1 MTAGMRMLRIELRH
15 NAMALMVP
23 VVAVLFW
30 FTTYRRVM
38 AMPPLWNLR
47 AAGLQMYSVIDFV
60 TPLTGAAAW
69 MGSRESR
76 RRLADAVL
84 ITPRTRW
91 ARLLAIWAA
100 TTIWA
105 LVAYLGCVAVVYGM
119 TAGQVSGGGPLWW
132 PVAVAA
138 ASLPAFI
145 ALGFTVGVL
154 LPTRFTAPIAAIAAF
169 FILVLSTELIGHNI
183 HSYWQIAPIVA
194 FAWNTGSNPGV
205 ATFYPYLPDLSI
217 AQVMFLAGVAVTL
230 LGALAL
236 VRESRVVR
244 AAAAALAAAGLAAAA
259 TAVLLVGTSTMDTH
273 GMIRIADLHDAA
285 NDQPVQF
292 TPVCS
297 HTDIPVC
304 LNPAY
309 AAYLASTTAA
319 LEPVLNEIA
328 GLPAAPVQVLQ
339 EAATYRM
346 DPHVGEEVTPADR
359 NTNGEAVY
367 HLLLPV
373 QMAGPTLTTAQMA
386 SQVKWTD
393 GPNIV
398 ANFIGAGPGA
408 SQAQNA
414 VAAALTMILG
424 RMSADPDLQAS
435 LNEDAA
441 GGPGLSQLG
450 GLIRGTPAQPAAER
464 FAALPAHAR
473 RAWLAS
479 HLSALRAGQITLS
492 QLPGAQLP

>member
-1 MTAGMRMLRIELRH
+1 MRMLRLELRH

-23 VVAVLFW
+23 VVALLFW

-76 RRLADAVL
+76 RRVADAVL
-84 ITPRTRW
+84 ITPRARW
-91 ARLLAIWAA
+91 ARLLTTWAA

-105 LVAYLGCVAVVYGM
+105 LVAYLGCVAVLYGM
-119 TAGQVSGGGPLWW
+119 TAGQATGGGPLWW

-138 ASLPAFI
+138 VSLPAFT
-145 ALGFTVGVL
+145 ALGFAAGAL

-169 FILVLSTELIGHNI
+169 FVLALSTELIGHNN
-183 HSYWQIAPIVA
+183 HSYWQVAPIVA
-194 FAWNTGSNPGV
+194 VAWNLGPNPGV

-217 AQVMFLAGVAVTL
+217 AQVMFLAGAAVTL

-236 VRESRVVR
+236 AGGSRAVR
-244 AAAAALAAAGLAAAA
+244 AAGVGVTAAGLAAAV
-259 TAVLLVGTSTMDTH
+259 TAVLLVGTATMDSH
-273 GMIRIADLHDAA
+273 GMMRIPALHDAA
-285 NDQPVQF
+285 NDQPVRF

-297 HTDIPVC
+297 HTAIPVC

-309 AAYLASTTAA
+309 ASYLASTTAA

-328 GLPAAPVQVLQ
+328 GLPGAPARILQ
-339 EAATYRM
+339 EAATYQV
-346 DPHVGEEVTPADR
+346 DPRDGDEVRPAER
-359 NTNGEAVY
+359 NTNSEAVY

-373 QMAGPTLTTAQMA
+373 QMLGPTLTTAQMA

-424 RMSADPDLQAS
+424 RVSADPNLQAS
-435 LNEDAA
+435 LNGGAP
-441 GGPGLSQLG
+441 GGPGLKDLG
-450 GLIRGTPAQPAAER
+450 GVIRDTPAQPAAER
-464 FAALPAHAR
+464 FAALPAQAR

-479 HLSALRAGQITLS
+479 HLAALRAGQITLS
-492 QLPGAQLP
+492 QLP

>member
-1 MTAGMRMLRIELRH
+1 MIAVMRMLRLELRH
-15 NAMALMVP
+15 NAMAPMVP

-47 AAGLQMYSVIDFV
+47 AAGLQMYAVIDFV

-76 RRLADAVL
+76 RRIADAVL
-84 ITPRTRW
+84 ITPRARW
-91 ARLLAIWAA
+91 VRLLATWAA

-132 PVAVAA
+132 PAAVAA
-138 ASLPAFI
+138 ASLPAFT
-145 ALGFTVGVL
+145 ALGFAAGVL
-154 LPTRFTAPIAAIAAF
+154 APTRFTAPIAAIAAF
-169 FILVLSTELIGHNI
+169 FVLALSTELIGHGS
-183 HSYWQIAPIVA
+183 HSYWQVTPIVA
-194 FAWNTGSNPGV
+194 TVWNVGPNGGV

-217 AQVMFLAGVAVTL
+217 AQVMFIAGVAVTL
-230 LGALAL
+230 LGTLAL
-236 VRESRVVR
+236 VGGSRAVR
-244 AAAAALAAAGLAAAA
+244 AAAGSVTAAGLAASAA
-259 TAVLLVGTSTMDTH
+259 AVLLAGTATMDAH
-273 GMIRIADLHDAA
+273 GMIRIPALHDAA
-285 NDQPVQF
+285 NDQPVRF

-297 HTDIPVC
+297 HTAIPVC

-309 AAYLASTTAA
+309 ASYLASTTAA
-319 LEPVLNEIA
+319 LEPVLNQIA
-328 GLPAAPVQVLQ
+328 GLPGAPARILQ
-339 EAATYRM
+339 EAATYRVGPG
-346 DPHVGEEVTPADR
+346 DGEEVMPAEG
-359 NTNGEAVY
+359 NANGEAVY

-373 QMAGPTLTTAQMA
+373 QMLGPTLTTAQMA

-398 ANFIGAGPGA
+398 ANFLGAGPGA

-424 RMSADPDLQAS
+424 RVSADPNLQAS
-435 LNEDAA
+435 FNEQAP
-441 GGPGLSQLG
+441 GGAGLSELG
-450 GLIRGTPAQPAAER
+450 SLIRGTPAQPAAER
-464 FAALPAHAR
+464 FAALPAQTR

-479 HLSALRAGQITLS
+479 HLAALRAGQITLS
-492 QLPGAQLP
+492 QLP

>member
-1 MTAGMRMLRIELRH
+1 MIAVMRMLRLELRH

-47 AAGLQMYSVIDFV
+47 AAGLQMYAVIDFV

-76 RRLADAVL
+76 RRVADAVL
-84 ITPRTRW
+84 ITPRARW
-91 ARLLAIWAA
+91 ARLLATWAA

-105 LVAYLGCVAVVYGM
+105 LAAYLGCVAVVYGR

-132 PVAVAA
+132 PAAVAA
-138 ASLPAFI
+138 ASLPAFT
-145 ALGFTVGVL
+145 ALGFAAGVL
-154 LPTRFTAPIAAIAAF
+154 APTRFTAPIAAIAAF
-169 FILVLSTELIGHNI
+169 FVLALSTELIGHATN
-183 HSYWQIAPIVA
+183 SYWQVTPIVA
-194 FAWNTGSNPGV
+194 YTWNLGPNPGV

-217 AQVMFLAGVAVTL
+217 AQVMFVAGAAVTL
-230 LGALAL
+230 LGTLALAGG
-236 VRESRVVR
+236 SRAAR
-244 AAAAALAAAGLAAAA
+244 AAAGGVTAAGLAAAA
-259 TAVLLVGTSTMDTH
+259 AAVLLAGTATMDAH
-273 GMIRIADLHDAA
+273 GMIRIPALHDAA
-285 NDQPVQF
+285 NDQPVRF

-297 HTDIPVC
+297 RTAIPVC

-309 AAYLASTTAA
+309 ASYLASTTAA

-328 GLPAAPVQVLQ
+328 GLPGAPARILQ
-339 EAATYRM
+339 EAATYRV
-346 DPHVGEEVTPADR
+346 DTRDGEEVRPAEG

-373 QMAGPTLTTAQMA
+373 QMPGPTLTTAQMA

-424 RMSADPDLQAS
+424 RVSADQNLQAS
-435 LNEDAA
+435 LSEQAP
-441 GGPGLSQLG
+441 GGPGLSELG

-464 FAALPAHAR
+464 FAALPAQTR

-479 HLSALRAGQITLS
+479 HLAALRAGQITLV
-492 QLPGAQLP
+492 QLP

>member
-1 MTAGMRMLRIELRH
+1 MIAVTRMLRLELRH

-23 VVAVLFW
+23 VVVVLFW

-47 AAGLQMYSVIDFV
+47 ATGVQMYSVIDFV

-84 ITPRTRW
+84 ITPRARW
-91 ARLLAIWAA
+91 ARLLATWAA

-105 LVAYLGCVAVVYGM
+105 LVAYVGCVAVVYGM
-119 TAGQVSGGGPLWW
+119 TAGQVAGGGPLWW
-132 PVAVAA
+132 PAAVAA
-138 ASLPAFI
+138 ASLPAFT
-145 ALGFTVGVL
+145 ALGFAAGVL
-154 LPTRFTAPIAAIAAF
+154 APTRLTAPITAIVAF
-169 FILVLSTELIGHNI
+169 FVLVLSTELIGHNS

-194 FAWNTGSNPGV
+194 VAWNLGSNPGV

-230 LGALAL
+230 LGTLAL
-236 VRESRVVR
+236 VGESRAVR
-244 AAAAALAAAGLAAAA
+244 AAAAGVTAAGLAAAA
-259 TAVLLVGTSTMDTH
+259 TAVLLVGTSTMDPH
-273 GMIRIADLHDAA
+273 GMMRIPALHDAA
-285 NDQPVQF
+285 NDRPVRF
-292 TPVCS
+292 TPVCG
-297 HTDIPVC
+297 HTAIPVC

-309 AAYLASTTAA
+309 SAYLASTTAA

-328 GLPAAPVQVLQ
+328 GLPGAPVRVLQ
-339 EAATYRM
+339 EAATYRV
-346 DPHVGEEVTPADR
+346 DTRDGEEVMPAER

-367 HLLLPV
+367 HLLLPA
-373 QMAGPTLTTAQMA
+373 QLLGPTLTTAQEA

-393 GPNIV
+393 GPDIV
-398 ANFIGAGPGA
+398 ANFIGAGPGS

-414 VAAALTMILG
+414 VAAALTMVLG
-424 RMSADPDLQAS
+424 RVSADPNLQAG
-435 LNEDAA
+435 LNEEAPGA
-441 GGPGLSQLG
+441 PGLSELG
-450 GLIRGTPAQPAAER
+450 ALVRGTPAQPAAAR
-464 FAALPAHAR
+464 FAALPAQTR

-479 HLSALRAGQITLS
+479 HLAALRAGEITLS
-492 QLPGAQLP
+492 QLPGAHLQ

>member
-1 MTAGMRMLRIELRH
+1 VIAVLRILRLELRH

-47 AAGLQMYSVIDFV
+47 AAGLQMYSVVDFV

-76 RRLADAVL
+76 RRVADAVL
-84 ITPRTRW
+84 ITPRARW
-91 ARLLAIWAA
+91 ARLLTTWAA

-132 PVAVAA
+132 PAAVAA
-138 ASLPAFI
+138 ASLPAFT
-145 ALGFTVGVL
+145 ALGFAAGVL
-154 LPTRFTAPIAAIAAF
+154 APTRFTAPITAIAAF
-169 FILVLSTELIGHNI
+169 FVLALSTELIGRGG

-194 FAWNTGSNPGV
+194 VAWNMGPNPGV

-230 LGALAL
+230 LGTLAL
-236 VRESRVVR
+236 VRESRAVR
-244 AAAAALAAAGLAAAA
+244 AAAAGLAAAGLAAAV
-259 TAVLLVGTSTMDTH
+259 TAVLLVGTSAMDSH
-273 GMIRIADLHDAA
+273 GMMRIPALHDAA
-285 NDQPVQF
+285 NDQPLRF
-292 TPVCS
+292 LPVCS
-297 HTDIPVC
+297 HTTIPVC

-328 GLPAAPVQVLQ
+328 GLPGAPVQVLQ
-339 EAATYRM
+339 VAATYR
-346 DPHVGEEVTPADR
+346 DTRDGEEVRPAEG

-373 QMAGPTLTTAQMA
+373 QMPGPTLTTAQMA

-424 RMSADPDLQAS
+424 RVSADPNLPAS
-435 LNEDAA
+435 LNEEAP
-441 GGPGLSQLG
+441 GGPGLSKVG
-450 GLIRGTPAQPAAER
+450 ITIRGTAAQPAAER
-464 FAALPAHAR
+464 FAALPPQAR
-473 RAWLAS
+473 RAWLVS
-479 HLSALRAGQITLS
+479 HLAALRTGQITLS
-492 QLPGAQLP
+492 QLP

>member
-1 MTAGMRMLRIELRH
+1 MIAFTRMLRVELRH

-47 AAGLQMYSVIDFV
+47 AAGLQMYSVVVFV

-84 ITPRTRW
+84 ITPRARW
-91 ARLLAIWAA
+91 ARLLATWAA

-105 LVAYLGCVAVVYGM
+105 LVAYVGCVAVVYGM

-132 PVAVAA
+132 PAGVAA
-138 ASLPAFI
+138 AALPAFT
-145 ALGFTVGVL
+145 ALGFAAGVL
-154 LPTRFTAPIAAIAAF
+154 APTRFTAPMAAITAF
-169 FILVLSTELIGHNI
+169 FVLVLSTELIGHNS
-183 HSYWQIAPIVA
+183 HSYWQIAPVVA
-194 FAWNTGSNPGV
+194 VAWNMGSNPGV

-217 AQVMFLAGVAVTL
+217 AQVMFLAGAAVTL
-230 LGALAL
+230 LGTLAL
-236 VRESRVVR
+236 VGGSRTAR
-244 AAAAALAAAGLAAAA
+244 AAGAGVTAAGLAAAA
-259 TAVLLVGTSTMDTH
+259 TAVLLVGTATMDSH
-273 GMIRIADLHDAA
+273 GMMRIPALHDAA
-285 NDQPVQF
+285 NDQPVRF

-297 HTDIPVC
+297 HTALPVC

-309 AAYLASTTAA
+309 SAYLASTTAA
-319 LEPVLNEIA
+319 LAPVLNEIA
-328 GLPAAPVQVLQ
+328 GLPGAPARILQ
-339 EAATYRM
+339 ESATYRV
-346 DPHVGEEVTPADR
+346 DPRDGDEVRPAEG
-359 NTNGEAVY
+359 NTKGEAVY
-367 HLLLPV
+367 HLLLPA
-373 QMAGPTLTTAQMA
+373 QMPGPTLTTAQMA

-393 GPNIV
+393 GPDIV

-424 RMSADPDLQAS
+424 RVSADPNLQAS
-435 LNEDAA
+435 LAEGVPA
-441 GGPGLSQLG
+441 GPGLSELG
-450 GLIRGTPAQPAAER
+450 GLIRDTPAQPAAER
-464 FAALPAHAR
+464 FAALPAQTR

-479 HLSALRAGQITLS
+479 HLAALRAGQITLS
-492 QLPGAQLP
+492 QLP

>member
-1 MTAGMRMLRIELRH
+1 MRMLRLELRH

-76 RRLADAVL
+76 RRVADAVL
-84 ITPRTRW
+84 ITPRARW
-91 ARLLAIWAA
+91 ARLLTTWAA

-105 LVAYLGCVAVVYGM
+105 LVAYLGCVAVLYGM
-119 TAGQVSGGGPLWW
+119 TAGQVTGGGPLWW

-138 ASLPAFI
+138 VSLPAFT
-145 ALGFTVGVL
+145 ALGFAAGVL

-169 FILVLSTELIGHNI
+169 FVLALSTELIGHNS
-183 HSYWQIAPIVA
+183 HSYWQVAPIVA
-194 FAWNTGSNPGV
+194 VAWNLGPNPGV

-217 AQVMFLAGVAVTL
+217 AQVMFLAGAAVTL
-230 LGALAL
+230 LGTLAL
-236 VRESRVVR
+236 VGGSR
-244 AAAAALAAAGLAAAA
+244 AARAAGAGVTAAGLAAAA
-259 TAVLLVGTSTMDTH
+259 TAVLLVGTATMDSH
-273 GMIRIADLHDAA
+273 GMMRIPALHDAA
-285 NDQPVQF
+285 NDQPVRF
-292 TPVCS
+292 TPACS
-297 HTDIPVC
+297 HTAIPVC

-309 AAYLASTTAA
+309 AAYLTSTTAA
-319 LEPVLNEIA
+319 LAPVLNEIA
-328 GLPAAPVQVLQ
+328 GLPGAPARVLQ
-339 EAATYRM
+339 EAATYRV
-346 DPHVGEEVTPADR
+346 DPRDGDEVRPAEG
-359 NTNGEAVY
+359 NTNSEAVY
-367 HLLLPV
+367 HLLLPA
-373 QMAGPTLTTAQMA
+373 QLPGPTLTTAQMA
-386 SQVKWTD
+386 SQVKWAD

-424 RMSADPDLQAS
+424 RVSADPNLQGS
-435 LNEDAA
+435 LNGEAP
-441 GGPGLSQLG
+441 GGPGLSALG
-450 GLIRGTPAQPAAER
+450 GVIRDTPAQPAAER
-464 FAALPAHAR
+464 FAALPAQTR
-473 RAWLAS
+473 RAWLAT
-479 HLSALRAGQITLS
+479 HLAALRAGQITLS
-492 QLPGAQLP
+492 RLP

>member
-1 MTAGMRMLRIELRH
+1 MIAVMRMLRLELRH

-47 AAGLQMYSVIDFV
+47 AAGLQMYAVIDFV

-76 RRLADAVL
+76 RRVADAVL
-84 ITPRTRW
+84 ITPRARW
-91 ARLLAIWAA
+91 ARLLATWAA

-132 PVAVAA
+132 PAAVGA
-138 ASLPAFI
+138 ASLPAFS
-145 ALGFTVGVL
+145 ALGFAAGVL
-154 LPTRFTAPIAAIAAF
+154 APTRFTAPIAAIAAF
-169 FILVLSTELIGHNI
+169 FVLVLSTELIGHSS
-183 HSYWQIAPIVA
+183 HSYWQVTPIVA
-194 FAWNTGSNPGV
+194 TAWNVGPNGGV

-217 AQVMFLAGVAVTL
+217 AQVMFIAGVAVTL
-230 LGALAL
+230 LGTLAL
-236 VRESRVVR
+236 VGGSRAVR
-244 AAAAALAAAGLAAAA
+244 AAAGGVTAAGLAAAA
-259 TAVLLVGTSTMDTH
+259 AAVLLVGTATMDAH
-273 GMIRIADLHDAA
+273 GMIRIPALHDAA
-285 NDQPVQF
+285 NDEPVRF

-297 HTDIPVC
+297 HTAIPVC

-309 AAYLASTTAA
+309 ASYLASTTAA
-319 LEPVLNEIA
+319 LEPLLNQIA
-328 GLPAAPVQVLQ
+328 GLPGAPARILQ
-339 EAATYRM
+339 EAATYR
-346 DPHVGEEVTPADR
+346 DTRAGEEVMPGEG

-373 QMAGPTLTTAQMA
+373 QMLGPSLTTAQMA

-424 RMSADPDLQAS
+424 RVSADPNLQAS
-435 LNEDAA
+435 PNERAP
-441 GGPGLSQLG
+441 GRPGLSELG

-464 FAALPAHAR
+464 FAALPAQTR

-479 HLSALRAGQITLS
+479 HLAALRAGQITL
-492 QLPGAQLP
+492 AQLP

>member
-1 MTAGMRMLRIELRH
+1 MRMLRLELRH

-76 RRLADAVL
+76 RRVADAAA
-84 ITPRTRW
+84 ITPRARW
-91 ARLLAIWAA
+91 ARLLTTWAA

-105 LVAYLGCVAVVYGM
+105 LVAYLGCVAVLYGM
-119 TAGQVSGGGPLWW
+119 TAGQVTGGGPLWW

-138 ASLPAFI
+138 VSLPAFT
-145 ALGFTVGVL
+145 ALGFAAGVL

-169 FILVLSTELIGHNI
+169 FVLALSTELIGHNS

-194 FAWNTGSNPGV
+194 VAWNLGPNPGV

-217 AQVMFLAGVAVTL
+217 AQVMFLAGAAVTL
-230 LGALAL
+230 LGTLAL
-236 VRESRVVR
+236 VGGSRAVR
-244 AAAAALAAAGLAAAA
+244 AAGAGVTAAGLAAAA
-259 TAVLLVGTSTMDTH
+259 TAVLLVGTATMDSH
-273 GMIRIADLHDAA
+273 GMMRIPALHDAA
-285 NDQPVQF
+285 NDQPVRF
-292 TPVCS
+292 TPACS
-297 HTDIPVC
+297 HTAIPVC

-328 GLPAAPVQVLQ
+328 GLPGAPARILQ
-339 EAATYRM
+339 EAATYRV
-346 DPHVGEEVTPADR
+346 DPRDGNEVRPAEG

-367 HLLLPV
+367 HLLLPA
-373 QMAGPTLTTAQMA
+373 QLPGPTLTTAQMA
-386 SQVKWTD
+386 SQVKWAD

-414 VAAALTMILG
+414 VAAALAMILG
-424 RMSADPDLQAS
+424 RVSADPNLQAS
-435 LNEDAA
+435 PNGEAP
-441 GGPGLSQLG
+441 GGPGLSDLG
-450 GLIRGTPAQPAAER
+450 GVIRDTPAQPAAER
-464 FAALPAHAR
+464 FAALPPQAR
-473 RAWLAS
+473 RAWLAT
-479 HLSALRAGQITLS
+479 HLAALRAGQITLS
-492 QLPGAQLP
+492 QLP

>member
-1 MTAGMRMLRIELRH
+1 MTAVLRMLRLELRH
-15 NAMALMVP
+15 NAMALLVP
-23 VVAVLFW
+23 VVVVLFW

-38 AMPPLWNLR
+38 VMPPLWNLR
-47 AAGLQMYSVIDFV
+47 AAGLQMYAVVDFV

-84 ITPRTRW
+84 ITPRARW
-91 ARLLAIWAA
+91 ARLLATWAA

-105 LVAYLGCVAVVYGM
+105 LVAYVGCVAVVYGM

-138 ASLPAFI
+138 ASLPAFT
-145 ALGFTVGVL
+145 ALGFAVGVL
-154 LPTRFTAPIAAIAAF
+154 LPTRFTAPAAAIAAF
-169 FILVLSTELIGHNI
+169 FVLVLSTELIGRGS

-194 FAWNTGSNPGV
+194 DAWNVGPNPGV

-217 AQVMFLAGVAVTL
+217 AQVMFLAGAAVTL
-230 LGALAL
+230 LGTLAL
-236 VRESRVVR
+236 VGGSRAVR
-244 AAAAALAAAGLAAAA
+244 AAGAGVIAAGLAAAV
-259 TAVLLVGTSTMDTH
+259 TAVLLVGTATMDSH
-273 GMIRIADLHDAA
+273 GMMRIPALHDAA
-285 NDQPVQF
+285 NDQPVRF
-292 TPVCS
+292 TPACS
-297 HTDIPVC
+297 HAAIPVC

-328 GLPAAPVQVLQ
+328 GLPGAPARILQ
-339 EAATYRM
+339 EAATYRV
-346 DPHVGEEVTPADR
+346 DPRGGEEVLPAEGNR
-359 NTNGEAVY
+359 NGEAVY
-367 HLLLPV
+367 HLLLPA
-373 QMAGPTLTTAQMA
+373 QMPGPTLTTAQMA

-393 GPNIV
+393 GPDIV
-398 ANFIGAGPGA
+398 ANFIGAGQGA

-414 VAAALTMILG
+414 VAAALTMVLG
-424 RMSADPDLQAS
+424 RVSADPNLQAS
-435 LNEDAA
+435 LNEVPP
-441 GGPGLSQLG
+441 GGAGLSELG

-464 FAALPAHAR
+464 FAALPVQTR

-479 HLSALRAGQITLS
+479 HLAALRAGQITLS
-492 QLPGAQLP
+492 ELP

>member
-1 MTAGMRMLRIELRH
+1 MIASLRMLRIELRH

-30 FTTYRRVM
+30 LTTYRRVM

-76 RRLADAVL
+76 RRIADAVL
-84 ITPRTRW
+84 ITPRARW
-91 ARLLAIWAA
+91 ARLLATWAA

-105 LVAYLGCVAVVYGM
+105 LVAFVGCVAVVYGM

-132 PVAVAA
+132 PAAVAA
-138 ASLPAFI
+138 ASLPAFT
-145 ALGFTVGVL
+145 ALGFAAGVL
-154 LPTRFTAPIAAIAAF
+154 APTRFTAPIAAITAF
-169 FILVLSTELIGHNI
+169 FVLVLSTELIGHNSN
-183 HSYWQIAPIVA
+183 SYWQVAPIVA
-194 FAWNTGSNPGV
+194 INWNVGPNGGV

-217 AQVMFLAGVAVTL
+217 AQVMFLAGVAVSL

-244 AAAAALAAAGLAAAA
+244 VAAAGLTAAGLATA
-259 TAVLLVGTSTMDTH
+259 VTAVLLVGTATMDAH
-273 GMIRIADLHDAA
+273 GMMRIPALHDAA
-285 NDQPVQF
+285 NDQPVRF

-339 EAATYRM
+339 EAATYQV
-346 DPHVGEEVTPADR
+346 DPHVGEVVIPADR
-359 NTNGEAVY
+359 NTNGETVY

-373 QMAGPTLTTAQMA
+373 QLAGPTLTTAQMA

-424 RMSADPDLQAS
+424 RVSADPNLQAS
-435 LNEDAA
+435 LNEVVP
-441 GGPGLSQLG
+441 GGPGLSGLG
-450 GLIRGTPAQPAAER
+450 GLIRGTPVQPAAER
-464 FAALPAHAR
+464 FAALPAQTR
-473 RAWLAS
+473 RAWLTS
-479 HLSALRAGQITLS
+479 HIAALRAGQITLS
-492 QLPGAQLP
+492 QLP